1 MTRRRLPACALQ
13 RSWRELASVSMT
25 LNLEPGAYAERVVT
39 VDEQRCVSF
48 LGPDS
53 MVYATPRML
62 SDMEG
67 TCRDLLLKHLEPGQ
81 DSVGT
86 HATLDHLAATP
97 LGMEVRIEAKVIA
110 IERRSV
116 TFTVVARDS
125 LEECGR
131 ATHVRVVVDNKKRS
145 QRLAHKRAQLNMLD
159 RKTAQ

>member
-1 MTRRRLPACALQ
+1 MKISL
-13 RSWRELASVSMT
+13 V
-25 LNLEPGAYAERVVT
+25 PGESAARVVT

-48 LGPDS
+48 MGPES

-67 TCRDLLLKHLEPGQ
+67 TCRDLLLRHLEPGQ

-97 LGMEVRIEAKVIA
+97 LGMEVKIEAKVVA

-116 TFTVVARDS
+116 TFTVVASDT
-125 LEECGR
+125 LEECGL

-145 QRLAHKRAQLNMLD
+145 QRLAVKRAQINMSN
-159 RKTAQ
+159 RKTGQ